1 MPRLQETVLVDL
13 PIDEAFAYTAQ
24 FDNIR
29 DWDPGAVRA
38 TARTDGPVGVGSV
51 FDLDF
56 EMGGRIVP
64 LVYTM
69 LEFEEPT
76 RFVIEGK
83 GGPLVAL
90 DTIEFRD
97 MGDGTTEVTYTADLE
112 FSGILGLAAPFMG
125 GILSRIGREAVAGLA
140 RELDAANA

>member
-1 MPRLQETVLVDL
+1 MPRLQETVIVDR

-29 DWDPGAVRA
+29 DWDPGALKA
-38 TARTDGPVGVGSV
+38 TARSEGPVGVGSA

-56 EMGGRIVP
+56 KMGARVVP

-69 LEFEEPT
+69 LEYDEPN

-83 GGPLVAL
+83 GGPLVAI
-90 DTIEFRD
+90 DTIEFED
-97 MGDGTTEVTYTADLE
+97 VGNGQTKVTYTADLKL
-112 FSGILGLAAPFMG
+112 SGLLGLAAPFMG
-125 GILSRIGREAVAGLA
+125 GVLERIGREAVEGLA
-140 RELDAANA
+140 RELNAANA